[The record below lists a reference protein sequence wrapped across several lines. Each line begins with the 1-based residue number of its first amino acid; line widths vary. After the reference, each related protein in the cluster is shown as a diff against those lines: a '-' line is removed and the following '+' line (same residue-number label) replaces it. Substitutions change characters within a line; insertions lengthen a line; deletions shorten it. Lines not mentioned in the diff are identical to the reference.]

1 MKKSFR
7 AAALIG
13 LTLPVSIL
21 ACLNVE
27 GVSLT
32 GIHKDNLSLPP
43 AQRLRAVMQ
52 AADMPAAYAAMRDP
66 GAIIQGATKPSAPA
80 RPLAA
85 APEGTI
91 AVRDTKEA
99 ESQAATAE
107 AKAVALVL
115 RKNYSAAIAI
125 LENLEKDAPGRYGT
139 AVNLGTAHELSG
151 DNRKAL
157 QWISEGIRRNPASH
171 EGTEW
176 LHALILEAKLQLE
189 KNSEWLRD
197 HHVIGLDS
205 ARVKDPA
212 YRLQAGARSLSV
224 AEVEKALDYQLLE
237 RMLLVKPKDA
247 VVADLLYT
255 YALIESGEGN
265 RDSALDLLGL
275 SREYGFAVPALLDE
289 LTKQLKTR

>member
-13 LTLPVSIL
+13 LTLPVGIL
-21 ACLNVE
+21 ACFNVD
-27 GVSLT
+27 GVSVAGL
-32 GIHKDNLSLPP
+32 HKANPSLAP
-43 AQRLRAVMQ
+43 AERLRAVMLVKT
-52 AADMPAAYAAMRDP
+52 PVAYVTDASGTTFAVVERS
-66 GAIIQGATKPSAPA
+66 TAPA
-80 RPLAA
+80 LGGADPMY
-85 APEGTI
+85 
-91 AVRDTKEA
+91 
-99 ESQAATAE
+99 
-107 AKAVALVL
+107 AKI
-115 RKNYSAAIAI
+115 SAAEQMAVKRVLLGNYEKGIEE
-125 LENLEKDAPGRYGT
+125 LEKLEKDAPGRYSI
-139 AVNLGTAHELSG
+139 AANLGTAYELSG

-189 KNSEWLRD
+189 KNPAWLRD
-197 HHVIGLDS
+197 HHVIGLDA

-275 SREYGFAVPALLDE
+275 SREYGSAVPSLLDE